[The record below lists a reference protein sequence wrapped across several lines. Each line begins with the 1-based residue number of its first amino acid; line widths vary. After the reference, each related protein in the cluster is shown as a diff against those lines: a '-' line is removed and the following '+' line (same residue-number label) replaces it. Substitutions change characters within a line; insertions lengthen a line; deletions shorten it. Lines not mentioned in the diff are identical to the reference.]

1 MLTTILIVLTAVF
14 SLTHLNRLKMNYNSE
29 GNYFDENSGVVYH
42 QQAVIIWGII
52 ALALF
57 FLTILTAW
65 KLKKNIFS
73 NDMEVIKHN
82 NVL

>member
-1 MLTTILIVLTAVF
+1 MLTTILTVLTAVF
-14 SLTHLNRLKMNYNSE
+14 SLTYLNRLKINYNSE
-29 GNYFDENSGVVYH
+29 GNYFDKNSGVVYH

-73 NDMEVIKHN
+73 NDMEAIKHN
-82 NVL
+82 DAL